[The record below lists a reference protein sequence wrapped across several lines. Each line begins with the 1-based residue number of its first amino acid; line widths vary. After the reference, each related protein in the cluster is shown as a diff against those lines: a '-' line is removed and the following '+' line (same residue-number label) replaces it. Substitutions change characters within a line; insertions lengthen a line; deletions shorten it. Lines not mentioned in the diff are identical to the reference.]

1 MIKIV
6 TDSTAYLP
14 ESTIQKHDVRVV
26 PLYVH
31 FGEEA
36 FKEGVDLSNEEFYA
50 RLKAAPALPTT
61 SQPSAGEFHEVFRAF
76 RCRP

>member
-14 ESTIQKHDVRVV
+14 ESSIRELDIRVV

-31 FGEEA
+31 FGE
-36 FKEGVDLSNEEFYA
+36 
-50 RLKAAPALPTT
+50 
-61 SQPSAGEFHEVFRAF
+61 QAF
-76 RCRP
+76 REGIELSDS